1 MNEDTPDLSFHSL
14 DLVDEAFVRDM
25 CDALESALDKVN
37 ASPFKVG
44 AKEFIPLSVAPSVD
58 VASLSTK
65 IAALSPSLS
74 VLFQGV
80 GKDYKYQKDLTDETN
95 FKFLDLSTEGGTF
108 VASFRV
114 QDYKR
119 TGNES
124 YTAVDV
130 VVYLDKQGRLQA
142 VPVVKKAIIAGGAMV
157 PGALPETTQN
167 RVNKLKNLESLGV
180 PIIHLHG
187 VDAKTAILY
196 ESLYPAGTDELLDKM
211 KVDATVAEHY
221 LPQLWDIASCLD
233 TAGYASQDFLSDIV
247 FDGERFRYLDA
258 GADVGY
264 ENSIRKDDTP
274 SQDLLL
280 RTFPDYE
287 HPMLQN
293 NVAGL
298 QQETAEATKRMIIDA
313 A

>member
-1 MNEDTPDLSFHSL
+1 MREDSPDLSSHSL

-25 CDALESALDKVN
+25 CDVLESALDKVN

-44 AKEFIPLSVAPSVD
+44 AKEFIPLSVASSVD
-58 VASLSTK
+58 ANSLGGK
-65 IAALSPSLS
+65 IAARSPDLG
-74 VLFQGV
+74 VLFQGL
-80 GKDYKYQKDLTDETN
+80 GRDYKYQQDLTDETN
-95 FKFLDLSTEGGTF
+95 FKFLDFSADGGTF

-130 VVYLDKQGRLQA
+130 VVYLDNQGQLKA
-142 VPVVKKAIIAGGAMV
+142 APVVKKAIIAGGAMV
-157 PGALPETTQN
+157 AGALKETTQN
-167 RVNKLKNLESLGV
+167 RADRLKSLESLGI

-187 VDAKTAILY
+187 LDAKTAILY

-211 KVDATVAEHY
+211 KVDASTAERY
-221 LPQLWDIASCLD
+221 LPQLWDIARRLD
-233 TAGYASQDFLSDIV
+233 SAGYPSQNFLSDIV
-247 FDGERFRYLDA
+247 FDGESFRYLDA

-264 ENSIRKDDTP
+264 ENATEKDATP

-280 RTFPDYE
+280 RTFPGYE
-287 HPMLQN
+287 HPMLQD

-298 QQETAEATKRMIIDA
+298 QQETAEATRKIEA

>member
-1 MNEDTPDLSFHSL
+1 MHEDSPDLSSHSL
-14 DLVDEAFVRDM
+14 DLVDEAFVKDM
-25 CDALESALDKVN
+25 CDVLETALDKVN
-37 ASPFKVG
+37 SSPFKVG
-44 AKEFIPLSVAPSVD
+44 AKDFIPLSIASSVD
-58 VASLSTK
+58 ATSLSGK
-65 IAALSPSLS
+65 IAARSPDLG
-74 VLFQGV
+74 VLFQGL
-80 GKDYKYQKDLTDETN
+80 GRDYKYQKDLTDETN
-95 FKFLDLSTEGGTF
+95 FKFLDFSADGGTF

-130 VVYLDKQGRLQA
+130 VVYLDNQGCMKA

-157 PGALPETTQN
+157 PGALQETTQH
-167 RVNKLKNLESLGV
+167 RVDKLKSLESLGIPV
-180 PIIHLHG
+180 IHLHG

-196 ESLYPAGTDELLDKM
+196 ESLCPAGTDELLDEM
-211 KVDATVAEHY
+211 KVDSTVAERY
-221 LPQLWDIASCLD
+221 LPQLWDIASRLD
-233 TAGYASQDFLSDIV
+233 TAGYSSLNFLSDIV
-247 FDGERFRYLDA
+247 FDGKCFRYLDA

-264 ENSIRKDDTP
+264 ENATGKGETP

-280 RTFPDYE
+280 RTFPNYE

-298 QQETAEATKRMIIDA
+298 QQETAEATRKMIEA